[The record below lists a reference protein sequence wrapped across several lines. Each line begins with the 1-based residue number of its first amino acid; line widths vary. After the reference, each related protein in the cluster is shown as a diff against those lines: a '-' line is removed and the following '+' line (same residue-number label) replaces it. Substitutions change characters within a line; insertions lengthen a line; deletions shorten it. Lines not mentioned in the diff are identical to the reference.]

1 MKLNIDWADPLMQY
15 SDPLEIKTMDLEDFY
30 QTQGAYER
38 SNLFFV
44 LEASFRYYAGEGDNV
59 RAAYLAYLAAY
70 YLFVTLTPPGA
81 SMLALYYIKQ
91 AVQLDPKPEYER
103 WLDSIERED

>member
-1 MKLNIDWADPLMQY
+1 MKLNIDWSDPLMQH

-44 LEASFRYYAGEGDNV
+44 LEAAFHHYEGEGDKV
-59 RAAYLAYLAAY
+59 RAAYLAYLVAY

-81 SMLALYYIKQ
+81 AALALYYIKK
-91 AVQLDPKPEYER
+91 AMQLDPKPEYAG
-103 WLDSIERED
+103 WLDSIEREV